1 MINMDNLNEMIV
13 SNVFDDYVSFSEE
26 EKQEAVRVFNYL
38 INDYNNTKT
47 KNGSYEFYNYDF
59 TSELFSISS
68 YKEIKKI
75 QIFLFESMDMEIE
88 LHNGRKYIIS
98 NSGDWY
104 FKNGVTA
111 LN

>member
-1 MINMDNLNEMIV
+1 MMIL
-13 SNVFDDYVSFSEE
+13 NVFDDYVSFNEE
-26 EKQEAVRVFNYL
+26 EKQEAIKTFNYL

-47 KNGSYEFYNYDF
+47 KNGSYEFYVDNF
-59 TSELFSISS
+59 KSEIFSISS

-75 QIFLFESMDMEIE
+75 QMFLFLSMDMEIE

-104 FKNGVTA
+104 FQDGVTA